1 MRLHA
6 PRIRRRA
13 AARAMTLLEAMV
25 ATVILAVLLGGV
37 FSFLVSARDHFESV
51 TIESDL
57 RDRSRIVMDF
67 ICTELRQ
74 ASAATVEINDS
85 PTTLSGSKIAF
96 KKAIGFAGGAL
107 QVGPANAFTW
117 VLSPDAGVPGE
128 EETIEEGY
136 IRYSDGIGDRDLN
149 DNCSALLE
157 GEVEDGIDNN
167 GNGAA
172 DEKGLYFQ
180 RKTDA
185 TNKIVPEAIV
195 RLTLIKRDR
204 YRRVIYET
212 SSEAAITF
220 RNP

>member
-1 MRLHA
+1 MS
-6 PRIRRRA
+6 
-13 AARAMTLLEAMV
+13 LLEALV

-37 FSFLVSARDHFESV
+37 FAFLVSARDHFESV

-74 ASAATVEINDS
+74 ASAATIEINDS
-85 PTTLSGSKIAF
+85 PTTLAGSKIAF
-96 KKAIGFAGGAL
+96 KKAIGYAGGAL
-107 QVGPANAFTW
+107 QVGPVNAFTW
-117 VLSPDAGVPGE
+117 VLAP
-128 EETIEEGY
+128 EETLVGVDDDADGVLDEGY

-149 DNCSALLE
+149 DNCSSLLE
-157 GEVEDGIDNN
+157 GEVEDTVDNN

-172 DEKGLYFQ
+172 DERGLFFQ
-180 RKTDA
+180 RKTNVA
-185 TNKIVPEAIV
+185 NSIVAEVIV

-204 YRRVIYET
+204 FRRVIYET
-212 SSEAAITF
+212 SSEAAVTF